1 MTGRGV
7 HAFSVIPRREIQAK
21 LMEAELSSDSGI
33 GITSWL
39 IKGLRIQELQFV
51 HYPSFVYK
59 EHNLLQNNP
68 SRFYSKTGQKALPGA
83 TVRNF
88 PATRGIEATNRW
100 FP

>member
-51 HYPSFVYK
+51 HYPCIVYK
-59 EHNLLQNNP
+59 EHNLLQNN
-68 SRFYSKTGQKALPGA
+68 SSCFYPKTGEEAFRGA
-83 TVRNF
+83 TGRHLR
-88 PATRGIEATNRW
+88 ATREIEATNRH